1 MRVLGSGRPM
11 RECWGRLYR
20 EVGNWMCLTGIGE
33 AASKGNVGA
42 PPLPSGAPCLPSGGP
57 PLPSAAYTTRSAV
70 SMNVTSEL
78 ESHAHLL

>member
-1 MRVLGSGRPM
+1 M

-57 PLPSAAYTTRSAV
+57 PLLSGGPPLPSAAYTTRSAV